1 MSSNFP
7 VEQTWLVLVDL
18 LTDLKKKGVD
28 VPIKINEDTRLVKTS
43 INFYISN
50 PTHPDTIK
58 ELNRVNDSLNSI
70 QNRLMDLAET
80 VGDDYQKE
88 WFEKLKMASLGKE
101 VYKTHETKSRFI
113 VGAPPG
119 FQAARVNLKEPL
131 AEDRIQE
138 IAEENNLIIEFEKD
152 DVIAIYGDSANVK
165 NGLKEIGSFFR
176 D

>member
-1 MSSNFP
+1 MTNNYP
-7 VEQTWLVLVDL
+7 AEQTWLVFVDL
-18 LTDLKKKGVD
+18 LTDLKKKGLD
-28 VPIKINEDTRLVKTS
+28 VPIQINEDIRLVKTL

-58 ELNRVNDSLNSI
+58 ELKRINDSLNSI
-70 QNRLMDLAET
+70 QERLMDLAET

-88 WFEKLKMASLGKE
+88 WFEKLKKASLGKE
-101 VYKTHETKSRFI
+101 VYKTHEIKSRFI

-119 FQAARVNLKEPL
+119 FKVARINLKEPL
-131 AEDRIQE
+131 AEDRVQE

-152 DVIAIYGDSANVK
+152 DVIAIYGDSVNVK

>member
-1 MSSNFP
+1 MSKSIP

-28 VPIKINEDTRLVKTS
+28 VPKKINENIRLIKTS
-43 INFYISN
+43 INFYKSD

-58 ELNRVNDSLNSI
+58 ELKRINDSINSI
-70 QNRLMDLAET
+70 QNILMDLAEN
-80 VGDDYQKE
+80 VGENYYHE
-88 WFEKLKMASLGKE
+88 WLEKLKKASLGKE

-119 FQAARVNLKEPL
+119 FQAARINLKEPL
-131 AEDRIQE
+131 AEDRVQE
-138 IAEENNLIIEFEKD
+138 IAEEYSLIIEFEKD
-152 DVIAIYGDSANVK
+152 SVIAIYGDSKNVK